1 MVDPKFLGWV
11 DASGEGVGG
20 GWLPGKDALE
30 PTFWRLEWPN
40 KLWTRL
46 VTPTNSGGDM
56 ARKLLAW
63 LMLEGIFGTENLRY
77 KHVGIFRNN
86 TAAVLWTQM
95 GARKKSSATGRLL
108 IVLVLRQQVARASPL
123 VATHVAGDLHVFGDI
138 PSRSF
143 GYSK

>member
-1 MVDPKFLGWV
+1 
-11 DASGEGVGG
+11 
-20 GWLPGKDALE
+20 
-30 PTFWRLEWPN
+30 
-40 KLWTRL
+40 
-46 VTPTNSGGDM
+46 
-56 ARKLLAW
+56 
-63 LMLEGIFGTENLRY
+63 MLEGNVGTKNLCY
-77 KHVGIFRNN
+77 KHNGLLRDS
-86 TAAVLWTQM
+86 TAAVLLTQM